1 MLAASP
7 AVTTAPPSADH
18 LGGSGGEPQD
28 PAAEVPSVLTV
39 ILSS

>member
-1 MLAASP
+1 MLAESP
-7 AVTTAPPSADH
+7 EVTTAPPGADH

-28 PAAEVPSVLTV
+28 ATAEVPSVLTV